1 MIGTTLSVVSISL
14 LALGGAQP
22 GGAAAVAL
30 VQALA
35 SALLM
40 NIAIVGINQLYD
52 IEIDKV
58 NKPYLP
64 LASGALT
71 PGQGFGIV
79 VASALG
85 GTAIGLASGS
95 APLLATLLV
104 SLALGVLYSAD
115 LPFMRWK
122 RSPLLAAGCI
132 LAVRAVIVQLGFYTH
147 MLQAVGAAASAPSA
161 ASASASGS
169 ASLAAA
175 VAATTA
181 SAAAASGWQG
191 VLAALTP
198 SVMFVIGFMLFF
210 SIVIALFKDIPDVV
224 GDRQAGVRTLSV
236 RLGEGS
242 VFRICVALL
251 AAAYVWAMG
260 ASLVLPDGALAKAVL
275 FSGHAVLCG
284 LLLNRARGVDTREKS
299 QLVDYYMFVWKLFYA
314 EYLLIPLFG

>member
-1 MIGTTLSVVSISL
+1 MIGTALSVVSISL

-22 GGAAAVAL
+22 GGAAGVAL
-30 VQALA
+30 LQALA

-52 IEIDKV
+52 VEIDKI

-71 PGQGFGIV
+71 PGQGLGIV

-115 LPFMRWK
+115 LPFMPGGK

-132 LAVRAVIVQLGFYTH
+132 LAVRAIIVQLGFYTH
-147 MLQAVGAAASAPSA
+147 MLQAVGGASAATATST
-161 ASASASGS
+161 SASG
-169 ASLAAA
+169 AA
-175 VAATTA
+175 VLTA
-181 SAAAASGWQG
+181 GWPALVG
-191 VLAALTP
+191 SLTP

-210 SIVIALFKDIPDVV
+210 SVVIALFKDLPDVT

-242 VFRICVALL
+242 VFRICVGLL
-251 AAAYVWAMG
+251 AAAYLWAMA
-260 ASLVLPDGALAKAVL
+260 ASLVLPDGALAKGAL
-275 FSGHAVLCG
+275 FLGHAVLCG

-299 QLVDYYMFVWKLFYA
+299 HLVDYYMFVWKLFYA

>member
-1 MIGTTLSVVSISL
+1 
-14 LALGGAQP
+14 
-22 GGAAAVAL
+22 L

-52 IEIDKV
+52 IEIDKAKV

-147 MLQAVGAAASAPSA
+147 MLQA
-161 ASASASGS
+161 
-169 ASLAAA
+169 
-175 VAATTA
+175 
-181 SAAAASGWQG
+181 G

-260 ASLVLPDGALAKAVL
+260 ASLVLPGERGCMVHGGLA
-275 FSGHAVLCG
+275 GREG
-284 LLLNRARGVDTREKS
+284 LRRAPPQARGVDTREKS